1 MASTCR
7 TKAAKVW
14 LWRWRRNPLR
24 RHSDRVEA
32 WIVLVTWVF
41 VLQVGVLAG
50 LATAASVEGGLA
62 EQRAG
67 SRAIPAELTEDAAKT
82 ALTRTSGFSG
92 DDKVWGTVRWTAADG
107 TAHTGRTR
115 VEPGSA
121 AGATVTVW
129 TDDKG
134 RLVAKPATASQARL
148 RAVFTGVLAGLGGGV
163 AVLVCGRLVR
173 VGLDRRRVEQ
183 WDAEW
188 ERIGPKWSRTT
199 G

>member
-32 WIVLVTWVF
+32 WIVLVTWAF

-50 LATAASVEGGLA
+50 LAAAESVQSGLA
-62 EQRAG
+62 DQRAG
-67 SRAIPAELTEDAAKT
+67 SRAIPAELTEDAAKA
-82 ALTRTSGFSG
+82 ALTRTSVFSG

-107 TAHTGRTR
+107 TAHRGRTR

-134 RLVAKPATASQARL
+134 RLVAKPVTASQARL